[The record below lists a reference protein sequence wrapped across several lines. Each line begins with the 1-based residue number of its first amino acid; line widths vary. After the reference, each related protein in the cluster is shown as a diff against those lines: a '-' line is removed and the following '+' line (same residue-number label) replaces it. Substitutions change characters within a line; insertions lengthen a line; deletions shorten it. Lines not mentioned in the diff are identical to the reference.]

1 MGAARLH
8 YVNMRDKVCLVTG
21 ANTGIGLETARGLA
35 RMGATVL
42 MLCRDRMRAE
52 AARAEI
58 RRELPEARL
67 ELVIA
72 DLSLLS
78 EVRRA
83 AQEVNARPG
92 PLHVL
97 VNNAAVIP
105 REREV
110 TAEGLERQ
118 WVVNHLAP
126 FLLTSLLLEKLKAS
140 APARVVTVSS
150 QVHAG
155 GQLDF
160 DDLQSERGYEPV
172 KVYNKTKLANVL
184 FSNELARRLEGSGVT
199 SNCLHPGVIAT
210 NLLSDYMGR
219 SRTLRSLLRLTYPSP
234 ERGAETTLRLATA
247 PELEAVSGKY
257 FRPDTGESPSSPASQ
272 DRALAKRLWDI
283 SELQCGL

>member
-1 MGAARLH
+1 MIELR
-8 YVNMRDKVCLVTG
+8 YTNMRDRVCLVTG
-21 ANTGIGLETARGLA
+21 ANTGIGLETTRGLA

-52 AARAEI
+52 EARALV
-58 RRELPEARL
+58 RKELPDARL

-72 DLSLLS
+72 DLSRLS
-78 EVRRA
+78 DVRRA
-83 AQEVNARPG
+83 AEEVNQRPG

-105 REREV
+105 RQREL
-110 TAEGLERQ
+110 TSEGLERQ
-118 WVVNHLAP
+118 WAVNHLAP
-126 FLLTSLLLEKLKAS
+126 FLLTNLLLDKLKAS

-160 DDLQSERGYEPV
+160 EDLQSERGYEPV

-184 FSNELARRLEGSGVT
+184 FALELARRLEGTGVT

-219 SRTLRSLLRLTYPSP
+219 ARSLKSLLRLTHPSP
-234 ERGAETTLRLATA
+234 ERGAETSLHLATA
-247 PELEAVSGKY
+247 PELETVSGKY
-257 FRPDTGESPSSPASQ
+257 FRPDTGPSPPSPAGQ
-272 DRALAKRLWDI
+272 DRALAQRLWNI
-283 SELQCGL
+283 SEVQCGL

>member
-1 MGAARLH
+1 MGAVQLR
-8 YVNMRDKVCLVTG
+8 YTNMRDKVCLVTG
-21 ANTGIGLETARGLA
+21 ANAGIGLETARGLA

-42 MLCRDRMRAE
+42 MLCRDRLRAE
-52 AARAEI
+52 AARAEL
-58 RRELPEARL
+58 RQELPEARL

-72 DLSLLS
+72 DLSRLA

-83 AQEVNARPG
+83 AEEVNARPG

-97 VNNAAVIP
+97 INNAAVIP
-105 REREV
+105 RTREL
-110 TAEGLERQ
+110 TAEGIERQ
-118 WVVNHLAP
+118 WAVNHLAP
-126 FLLTSLLLEKLKAS
+126 FLLTNLLLDKLRAS

-155 GQLDF
+155 GQLDLE
-160 DDLQSERGYEPV
+160 DLQTERGYEPV

-184 FSNELARRLEGSGVT
+184 FSHELARRLEGSGVT

-219 SRTLRSLLRLTYPSP
+219 SRALRSILRLTYPSP
-234 ERGAETTLRLATA
+234 ERGAETSLHLATA

-272 DRALAKRLWDI
+272 DRALAERLWAI